1 MLKGLKENN
10 YKMLLMSATA
20 ATNPLDMR
28 SFGYATGLHNF
39 KNFPTWVKD
48 MGAFVNI
55 WGHYQIDVNEANVMK
70 RMGEIHE
77 TLFDSLKVASRMVRE
92 SFGDIFPKN
101 KVNTDPVSMGRETKG
116 IDMVYNQ
123 MEAELARLE
132 ERAGNY
138 SSHHFA
144 VMMEARR
151 KVELL
156 KVPTMIEHLKSMY
169 ENNISPVLFVNFN
182 ETVSAIKNRLGSL
195 LDVTGYIV
203 GSQTDK
209 QRKRDIDQFNSDDKR
224 IMLVNLRAGNAG
236 ISLHDLNGKYP
247 RHSIIS
253 PSFSAIDIKQA
264 MGRIHR
270 AEAKTPTVQNI
281 MFAANTIEE
290 RACKRVASKLNN
302 LSMLNDHDLTP
313 DIVFNR

>member
-1 MLKGLKENN
+1 
-10 YKMLLMSATA
+10 
-20 ATNPLDMR
+20 
-28 SFGYATGLHNF
+28 
-39 KNFPTWVKD
+39 
-48 MGAFVNI
+48 
-55 WGHYQIDVNEANVMK
+55 
-70 RMGEIHE
+70 
-77 TLFDSLKVASRMVRE
+77 MVRE